1 MKRTLPQL
9 FGCFVGLLLCAHLAA
24 AQTQPGTEP
33 AKPQTT
39 QHATQGAEADSA
51 IDADSVVTA
60 QIGIN
65 PADTHMHGMLCSG
78 PSMTWYDTENGA
90 LLHMIHEAAG
100 QSGVQTEIQYEERHP
115 RMTAAGKLQA
125 RIDLLKSILDS
136 ESGPQ

>member
-9 FGCFVGLLLCAHLAA
+9 FGCFVGLLLCGHLAL

-39 QHATQGAEADSA
+39 QHVTQAAEADSA
-51 IDADSVVTA
+51 IDADSAVSA

-65 PADTHMHGMLCSG
+65 PVYTQMHGMLCSG
-78 PSMTWYDTENGA
+78 PSTTWYDTQNAA
-90 LLHMIHEAAG
+90 LLHMIHEAG
-100 QSGVQTEIQYEERHP
+100 GRSGVETEIQYEERHP
-115 RMTAAGKLQA
+115 HMTAAGKLQA

-136 ESGPQ
+136 ESGPR